1 MAWTMDDK
9 DLMLD
14 IIIDHTAAAA
24 PGAGVSVSAPGA
36 AAPSQ
41 VRWP

>member
-1 MAWTMDDK
+1 MDDE

-14 IIIDHTAAAA
+14 IIIIDHTAAAA